1 MNEKQLETLKRI
13 EKNIADI
20 AILKEKAE
28 NLYMSMEKI

>member
-1 MNEKQLETLKRI
+1 MVELLKRI

>member
-1 MNEKQLETLKRI
+1 MVEELLKRI

-28 NLYMSMEKI
+28 NLYMSMEKV

>member
-1 MNEKQLETLKRI
+1 MEELLKRI